1 MEALDYGLEALA
13 RYEKAA
19 RAYDVLARRYHSA
32 VGAEQRRIDGE
43 RQFFRTELARLVRR
57 HTARM
62 RENGAS
68 VDEMIAS
75 VKAIVGRA
83 LVRVGWRHGGAL
95 VLEILDWGLDG
106 YYSDVNKYCSGVS
119 TQLAQA
125 AATGGIRGA

>member
-57 HTARM
+57 YTARM

-75 VKAIVGRA
+75 VKEIVGRA

-106 YYSDVNKYCSGVS
+106 YYSGVNKYYSGVS

-125 AATGGIRGA
+125 AATGGVRGA

>member
-1 MEALDYGLEALA
+1 MEPLEYGLEALA

-43 RQFFRTELARLVRR
+43 RQFVRVELARLVRGY
-57 HTARM
+57 TARM
-62 RENGAS
+62 RDDGIP
-68 VDEMIAS
+68 VDEMMAT

-106 YYSDVNKYCSGVS
+106 YYSRVTANLSAERTVAPAPVRC
-119 TQLAQA
+119 AM
-125 AATGGIRGA
+125 

>member
-1 MEALDYGLEALA
+1 MEPLEYCLEALA

-43 RQFFRTELARLVRR
+43 RQFFRTELSRLVRCYA
-57 HTARM
+57 ARM
-62 RENGAS
+62 RENGVP
-68 VDEMIAS
+68 VDEMIAT
-75 VKAIVGRA
+75 VKAIMGRA

-106 YYSDVNKYCSGVS
+106 YYGSVSGERTV
-119 TQLAQA
+119 APA
-125 AATGGIRGA
+125 PVRCAM